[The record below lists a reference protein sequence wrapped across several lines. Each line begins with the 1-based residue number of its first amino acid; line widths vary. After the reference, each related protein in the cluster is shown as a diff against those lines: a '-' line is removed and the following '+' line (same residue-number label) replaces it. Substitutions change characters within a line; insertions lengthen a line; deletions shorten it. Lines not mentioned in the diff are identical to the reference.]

1 MVKKGVPYPGVQRIE
16 QVITKAGSSQLGH
29 VRFVATEGSTMARR
43 KRRRVSGAVLII
55 EAEEAYRA
63 VIETCVRLAGCRAE
77 AVSDLQLALPKLES
91 ESFDALI
98 WGLLPEEDRWSEV
111 VAQLRARTEARV
123 LLLADHFEAAQAA
136 YEAGADQVLPKP
148 FIPSALVGAL
158 KAALRSAPS
167 LMMHLA
173 SRVEVKGMTFDGEG
187 RTLQFNSEQVSFTV
201 QEWDLLAV
209 FLSHPNRF
217 LSAREIIRFGWR
229 AGEHEAEQL
238 RIYVRRLRLKL
249 EPLDVA
255 CRLVSQHNRGYCLI
269 ID

>member
-1 MVKKGVPYPGVQRIE
+1 MVRVVQRIE
-16 QVITKAGSSQLGH
+16 QVIPKAGSGQLAH
-29 VRFVATEGSTMARR
+29 VSVVATEGPTMARR
-43 KRRRVSGAVLII
+43 KRSRVSGAVLII
-55 EAEEAYRA
+55 EADEAYRA
-63 VIETCVRLAGCRAE
+63 IIETCVRLAACRAE

-98 WGLLPEEDRWSEV
+98 WGVGPEEDRWSEL
-111 VAQLRARTEARV
+111 VAQLRARTDARV

-158 KAALRSAPS
+158 KAALRRSPS

-173 SRVEVKGMTFDGEG
+173 SRVEIKGMTFDGEG
-187 RTLQFNSEQVSFTV
+187 RTLQFNGEQVSFTV

-217 LSAREIIRFGWR
+217 LTAREIIRLGWR

-255 CRLVSQHNRGYCLI
+255 CHLVSQHNRGYCLI
-269 ID
+269 VD

>member
-1 MVKKGVPYPGVQRIE
+1 MVCGMERIDQE
-16 QVITKAGSSQLGH
+16 VTKVGSGQPAD

-43 KRRRVSGAVLII
+43 KRSRVSGSVLII
-55 EAEEAYRA
+55 EADEAYRA
-63 VIETCVRLAGCRAE
+63 IIETCVGLAACRAE
-77 AVSDLQLALPKLES
+77 AVSDLQLALPMLES

-98 WGLLPEEDRWSEV
+98 WGVGPEEERWSELV
-111 VAQLRARTEARV
+111 TRLRARTDARV

-148 FIPSALVGAL
+148 FIPSVLVGAL
-158 KAALRSAPS
+158 KAALRRSPS

-173 SRVEVKGMTFDGEG
+173 SRVEIKGMTFDGEG
-187 RTLQFNSEQVSFTV
+187 RTLQFNGEQVSFTV

-229 AGEHEAEQL
+229 AGDHEAEQL
-238 RIYVRRLRLKL
+238 RTYVRRLRLKL
-249 EPLDVA
+249 EPLDVG
-255 CRLVSQHNRGYCLI
+255 CRLVSQHNRGYCLMV
-269 ID
+269 D

>member
-1 MVKKGVPYPGVQRIE
+1 
-16 QVITKAGSSQLGH
+16 
-29 VRFVATEGSTMARR
+29 MARR
-43 KRRRVSGAVLII
+43 QRSRGSGAVLII
-55 EAEEAYRA
+55 EADEAYRA
-63 VIETCVRLAGCRAE
+63 VIETCVRLAHCRAE

-91 ESFDALI
+91 EAFDALI
-98 WGLLPEEDRWSEV
+98 WGVGPEEDRWSEL
-111 VAQLRARTEARV
+111 VAQLPTKTDARV

-158 KAALRSAPS
+158 KAALRRSPS

-173 SRVEVKGMTFDGEG
+173 SRVEIKGMTFDGEG
-187 RTLQFNSEQVSFTV
+187 RTLRFNGEQVSFTV

-229 AGEHEAEQL
+229 AGDHEVEQL

-255 CRLVSQHNRGYCLI
+255 CHLVSQQTRGYCLI
-269 ID
+269 VD

>member
-1 MVKKGVPYPGVQRIE
+1 MLGGVQRNY
-16 QVITKAGSSQLGH
+16 QVITKAGSGQLAQ
-29 VRFVATEGSTMARR
+29 VRSLAREGPTMARR
-43 KRRRVSGAVLII
+43 KRSRTSGTVLII
-55 EAEEAYRA
+55 EADEAYRA
-63 VIETCVRLAGCRAE
+63 IIETCVRLAACRAE
-77 AVSDLQLALPKLES
+77 AVSDLQLALPKFER

-98 WGLLPEEDRWSEV
+98 WGVGPEEDRWSDL
-111 VAQLRARTEARV
+111 VAQLRARTDARV

-148 FIPSALVGAL
+148 FIPSALVAAI
-158 KAALRSAPS
+158 KAALRRSPS

-173 SRVEVKGMTFDGEG
+173 SRVEIKGMTFDGEG
-187 RTLQFNSEQVSFTV
+187 RTLHVNGQQVSFTV

-217 LSAREIIRFGWR
+217 LSAREIIRLGWR

-249 EPLDVA
+249 EPLEVA
-255 CRLVSQHNRGYCLI
+255 CRLVTQHNRGYCLVV
-269 ID
+269 D

>member
-1 MVKKGVPYPGVQRIE
+1 MQRIE
-16 QVITKAGSSQLGH
+16 LVITKAGSSQLGH

-55 EAEEAYRA
+55 EADEAYRA

-111 VAQLRARTEARV
+111 VAQLRATTEARV

-136 YEAGADQVLPKP
+136 YEASADQVLPNP
-148 FIPSALVGAL
+148 FIPSALVGAP
-158 KAALRSAPS
+158 KAALRRALS

-229 AGEHEAEQL
+229 AGDHEAEQL
-238 RIYVRRLRLKL
+238 RTYVRRLRLKIDEPFGRRTL
-249 EPLDVA
+249 ETVRGGGY
-255 CRLVSQHNRGYCLI
+255 RLRT
-269 ID
+269 DRER

>member
-1 MVKKGVPYPGVQRIE
+1 MQRIE
-16 QVITKAGSSQLGH
+16 QVITKAGSGQLAQ
-29 VRFVATEGSTMARR
+29 VRSLAREGPTRARR
-43 KRRRVSGAVLII
+43 KRSRVSGAVLII
-55 EAEEAYRA
+55 EADEAYRA
-63 VIETCVRLAGCRAE
+63 IIETCVRLADCRAE

-98 WGLLPEEDRWSEV
+98 WGVGPEEDRWSEL
-111 VAQLRARTEARV
+111 VAQLRARTDARV

-136 YEAGADQVLPKP
+136 DEGAADQILPKP
-148 FIPSALVGAL
+148 FIPSVLVVAL
-158 KAALRSAPS
+158 KAALKRSPS

-173 SRVEVKGMTFDGEG
+173 SRVEIKGMTFDGEG
-187 RTLQFNSEQVSFTV
+187 RTLQFNGEQVSFTV

-217 LSAREIIRFGWR
+217 LSAREIIRLGWR

-269 ID
+269 VD

>member
-1 MVKKGVPYPGVQRIE
+1 
-16 QVITKAGSSQLGH
+16 
-29 VRFVATEGSTMARR
+29 MARR
-43 KRRRVSGAVLII
+43 KRSRSSGVVLIV
-55 EAEEAYRA
+55 EADEAYRA
-63 VIETCVRLAGCRAE
+63 VIETCVRLANCRAE

-91 ESFDALI
+91 ENFDALI
-98 WGLLPEEDRWSEV
+98 WGLPAEENRWSEA
-111 VAQLRARTEARV
+111 VAQLRAKTDARL

-136 YEAGADQVLPKP
+136 DQGAADQILPKP

-158 KAALRSAPS
+158 KAALRRSPS

-173 SRVEVKGMTFDGEG
+173 SRVEIKGMTFDGEK
-187 RTLQFNSEQVSFTV
+187 RTLQFNGEQVSFTI

-217 LSAREIIRFGWR
+217 LSAREIIRLGWR

-249 EPLDVA
+249 EPLDLA
-255 CRLVSQHNRGYCLI
+255 CRLVSQQNRGYSLI
-269 ID
+269 VD

>member
-1 MVKKGVPYPGVQRIE
+1 MQRIE
-16 QVITKAGSSQLGH
+16 QVVAKAGSGQLAH
-29 VRFVATEGSTMARR
+29 VRFVAPEGPTMARR
-43 KRRRVSGAVLII
+43 KRNRVSGAVLII
-55 EAEEAYRA
+55 EADDAYRA
-63 VIETCVRLAGCRAE
+63 IIETCVRLAACRAE
-77 AVSDLQLALPKLES
+77 AVFDLQLALPKFER

-98 WGLLPEEDRWSEV
+98 WGVGPEEDRWSEV
-111 VAQLRARTEARV
+111 VAQLRARTDARV

-148 FIPSALVGAL
+148 FIPSALVAAI
-158 KAALRSAPS
+158 KAALRRSPS

-173 SRVEVKGMTFDGEG
+173 SRVEIKGMTFDGEG
-187 RTLQFNSEQVSFTV
+187 RTLHVNGQQVSFTV

-217 LSAREIIRFGWR
+217 LSAREIIRLGWR

-249 EPLDVA
+249 EPLDVG
-255 CRLVSQHNRGYCLI
+255 CRLVSQHNRGYCLMV
-269 ID
+269 D